1 VPSVCDRAFDKLAI
15 HSTVQTSLSSHEA
28 WEAVAMVIIDKLS
41 QTVHFSEEQVQKALL
56 YVDETSSA

>member
-15 HSTVQTSLSSHEA
+15 HSTVQTSHEA